1 MKAIAV
7 LDDNQ
12 TWSGAEGARIILVPE
27 ALLRKY
33 EDGEDLEVDG
43 RHLSDEPKARVVF
56 VADLLFLL
64 KTASK
69 SLKKLPRRLQDAV
82 RRCG

>member
-27 ALLRKY
+27 SLLKKY
-33 EDGEDLEVDG
+33 EDGEDLELDG
-43 RHLSDEPKARVVF
+43 RHLCEEPEARVVY
-56 VADLLFLL
+56 VRDLLRLL
-64 KTASK
+64 AVARKG
-69 SLKKLPRRLQDAV
+69 LRNLPRRLQDAV
-82 RRCG
+82 SCCG

>member
-12 TWSGAEGARIILVPE
+12 TWSGAEGARIILAPE
-27 ALLRKY
+27 RLLKKY

-43 RHLSDEPKARVVF
+43 RHLGDEPKARVVF
-56 VADLLFLL
+56 VTDLLILL
-64 KTASK
+64 RVARKG
-69 SLKKLPRRLQDAV
+69 LRKLPRRLQDAV